1 MNNQQW
7 IKSGP
12 CLYRYGPSGTY
23 HARVRFGGKLYRQSL
38 DTIDFAFAKRK
49 LAEFRASLGR
59 TDPRQGN
66 ISFGAV
72 LDHYAQTLGS
82 LKESTR
88 ETKLGKIAK
97 LKRTWHGIDAL
108 PLRVIR
114 PSDIAA
120 WLSRHCPQE
129 KSASHYNQ
137 HLTLIRDALQLA
149 VDDRVIADSP
159 AKNLKWRNPPKNVLR
174 ATPTFEEFQK
184 IIADVRAQKFNR
196 DADDSADFLSFLGL
210 AGLGQAEA
218 RSITRGDVDLEK
230 GTIRTFRHKTET
242 GFEIPIYPWLE
253 KLIKRLCKG
262 KAHGQRL
269 LAINQARK
277 ALRESC
283 KRLGLPNY
291 TQRSL
296 RRMFITLAIERGVD
310 VKVISQWQGHRDGGQ
325 LILKTY
331 SHVRPLHSQ
340 RMARLMR

>member
-1 MNNQQW
+1 MNNQW

-23 HARVRFGGKLYRQSL
+23 HARVRFGGKLYRRSL

-72 LDHYAQTLGS
+72 LDRYALTLGS

-88 ETKLGKIAK
+88 KKKLGRIAK

-129 KSASHYNQ
+129 KSASTYNQ
-137 HLTLIRDALQLA
+137 NLTLIRDALQLA

-174 ATPTFEEFQK
+174 PTPTFEEFRK
-184 IIADVRAQKFNR
+184 IVADVKSKRFNP
-196 DADDSADFLSFLGL
+196 DADDSADFIEFLGL

-230 GTIRTFRHKTET
+230 GTIRTFRHKTSQ
-242 GFEIPIYPWLE
+242 GFAIPIYPQVV
-253 KLIKRLCKG
+253 KLIKRLCKN
-262 KAHGQRL
+262 KAHNERL
-269 LAINQARK
+269 LAINDARK
-277 ALRESC
+277 ALMQSC
-283 KRLGLPNY
+283 RRLGFANY

-296 RRMFITLAIERGVD
+296 RRMFVVKGIEAGID
-310 VKVISQWQGHRDGGQ
+310 VKVLAQWQGHRDGGQ